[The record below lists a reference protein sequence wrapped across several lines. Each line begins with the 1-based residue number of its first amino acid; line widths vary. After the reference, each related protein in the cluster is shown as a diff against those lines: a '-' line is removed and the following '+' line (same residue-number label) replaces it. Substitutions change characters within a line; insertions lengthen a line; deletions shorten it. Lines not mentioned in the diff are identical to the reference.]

1 MTPLTSLVSTVALT
15 VLLTHQVT
23 ADPPLID
30 TSHVKPLM
38 QMKLDRAKNILEGV
52 VLEDFD
58 KIASNARSLK
68 LLSMESGWNVY
79 QTEQYTGHSND
90 FRRSVDTLIQAAED
104 KNINL
109 ATLGYVS
116 LTVRCVECH
125 TYLRKNHTDIVKKQP

>member
-1 MTPLTSLVSTVALT
+1 MNFSPALFSTIMLAALFT
-15 VLLTHQVT
+15 QQVI
-23 ADPPLID
+23 ADPPLVD
-30 TSHVKPLM
+30 PSHVKPLM

-58 KIASNARSLK
+58 KIASNARALK
-68 LLSMESGWNVY
+68 LLSMESGWSVY

-90 FRRSVDTLIQAAED
+90 FRRSVDTLVQAAED

-125 TYLRKNHTDIVKKQP
+125 TYLRNNHIDVIKVRP